1 MRSLEDGQTVAW
13 QSGDLGCL
21 AWRDNKS
28 TVLMLSTH
36 RRVDTMA
43 SVEQQ
48 RGLNQPS
55 AVTKPQ
61 VVLDYN
67 VHKCHVDTVDQ
78 LRQYYAMQRK
88 SMKNWPSLAWWLID
102 MCIINA
108 YTLWCLDTKAAISQL
123 DFRKALLQQLA
134 AAYPSPHTPVQPT
147 VPASGRRPYHGHW
160 PQLTGVARK
169 CVECPKGRRQGR
181 RSSYVCEL
189 CGVHLC
195 PSPCFKLY
203 HVGQEEGN

>member
-1 MRSLEDGQTVAW
+1 MAERRFGLP
-13 QSGDLGCL
+13 

-36 RRVDTMA
+36 RRVDVMA

-48 RGLNQPS
+48 RGPNQPS
-55 AVTKPQ
+55 TVTKPQ

-67 VHKCHVDTVDQ
+67 IHKCHVDTVDQ

-88 SMKNWPSLAWWLID
+88 SRKNWPSLAWWLID

-123 DFRKALLQQLA
+123 DFRRALLQQLA

-147 VPASGRRPYHGHW
+147 VPASW
-160 PQLTGVARK
+160 PQALAWPLAKAHTPTANVS
-169 CVECPKGRRQGR
+169 ECTRGRAGGR
-181 RSSYVCEL
+181 RSKYVCEL

-195 PSPCFKLY
+195 LDPCFKLY
-203 HVGQEEGN
+203 HVGHEQGN